1 MLDDPQTADADVD
14 RPLRIAFLADP
25 GSPHTRRWID
35 FFLDRGH
42 EIHMLIPA
50 HDVITAAPHPR
61 LRVETLTTW
70 PRVRIRGVGA
80 LITAMSLRRA
90 LARIRPDVLHAHFL
104 TRYGFTAWLSGFHP
118 YVVTVWGSDVLLVL
132 PASRWRQRIAR
143 RALRAAELVTGG
155 SRYML
160 RAAVAAGARP
170 ERTRLIQFGVD
181 TDRFRPGPDPGEL
194 RARLGLNG
202 QRVVLSNR
210 TIAPNYRQDIVLE
223 AVARLPADVTVVMTR
238 HAAHA
243 DELVAIEFRAADL
256 GIADRVRVIDSV
268 DDDDMPDLYRLADVV
283 VSVPASDGGPVS
295 LLEALAV
302 GRPIVATDLPPVR
315 EWLGELDPE
324 ALVPVGDAQAT
335 ATAVEALLRRTAADR
350 AARAERGRAAVIE
363 RADYARSMTRM
374 QTLYRELAAGR
385 AIS

>member
-1 MLDDPQTADADVD
+1 MLDDRPTGHAEGD
-14 RPLRIAFLADP
+14 RPLRLAFLGNPA
-25 GSPHTRRWID
+25 SPHTRRWID
-35 FFLDRGH
+35 FFLGRGH
-42 EIHMLIPA
+42 EIHLLVPA
-50 HDVITAAPHPR
+50 HDPVTVAPDPR
-61 LRVETLTTW
+61 LRVETFTAW
-70 PRVRIRGVGA
+70 PRVRIRGVGSLVTA
-80 LITAMSLRRA
+80 LSLRRA

-104 TRYGFTAWLSGFHP
+104 TRYGFAAWLSGFHP

-160 RAAVAAGARP
+160 GAAVAAGARP

-181 TDRFRPGPDPGEL
+181 TDRFRPGPDPVEL

-210 TIAPNYRQDIVLE
+210 AIAPVYRQDVVLD

-238 HAAHA
+238 HVARP
-243 DELVAIEFRAADL
+243 DELASIERRAAEL
-256 GIADRVRVIDSV
+256 GVIARVRVVDSID
-268 DDDDMPDLYRLADVV
+268 DGEMPDLYRLADVV
-283 VSVPASDGGPVS
+283 VSVPASDGGPIT

-302 GRPIVATDLPPVR
+302 GRPVVATDLPPVR
-315 EWLGELDPE
+315 EWLGDLDPD
-324 ALVPVGDAQAT
+324 ALVPVGDAAAT
-335 ATAVEALLRRTAADR
+335 AAAIEAVLARTPADR
-350 AARAERGRAAVIE
+350 AARAERGRAAVVE
-363 RADYARSMTRM
+363 RADYVRSMTRM
-374 QTLYRELAAGR
+374 QTLYRDLAAGR

>member
-1 MLDDPQTADADVD
+1 MLHDRAPAEAVDD
-14 RPLRIAFLADP
+14 RPLRIAFLGDP

-35 FFLDRGH
+35 FFLGRGH
-42 EIHMLIPA
+42 EIHVLTAA
-50 HDVITAAPHPR
+50 HAAITVAPHPR

-70 PRVRIRGVGA
+70 PTVRIRGVGA
-80 LITAMSLRRA
+80 LITALSLRRA

-104 TRYGFTAWLSGFHP
+104 TRYGFVAWLSGFHP
-118 YVVTVWGSDVLLVL
+118 YAVTVWGSDVLLVL

-143 RALRAAELVTGG
+143 RTLRAAELVTGG

-181 TDRFRPGPDPGEL
+181 TDRFRPGPDPVGL

-238 HAAHA
+238 HAARA
-243 DELVAIEFRAADL
+243 DELAAIERRAAEL
-256 GIADRVRVIDSV
+256 GIADRVRVIESV
-268 DDDDMPDLYRLADVV
+268 DDTDMPDLYRLADVV

-315 EWLGELDPE
+315 EWLAELDPDS
-324 ALVPVGDAQAT
+324 LVPVGDAPAT
-335 ATAVEALLRRTAADR
+335 ATAVEAVLQRTVADG
-350 AARAERGRAAVIE
+350 AARAERGRAAVVE
-363 RADYARSMTRM
+363 RADYVRSMTRM
-374 QTLYRELAAGR
+374 QSLYRELAAGR
-385 AIS
+385 AIT